1 LKKGKLRVNERRKTM
16 SVYFQIE
23 EYHRPRDLAQAVD
36 ILSGFGNRARVIAGG
51 TDILPRRAGV
61 KKIDNIYHLV
71 DISRLGLDYLK
82 RESDHIFM
90 GAGTT
95 INTIGASP
103 LFLSGPYGALTDAV
117 GAHSTSTIRNRATVG
132 GNLCNASPCAD
143 LALPLLVL
151 DAILVAAGP
160 EGKRHIPIENF
171 FKGVNYTALNNEE
184 VLVEIRIP
192 LCSEKTGSSF
202 LKLRRH
208 QTAIDM
214 AVVNVATSLTCRENR
229 CEAAGIAL
237 GSVAP
242 VPFRAKKAES
252 MLAGAKLSNEI
263 IEKAAATAAGE
274 ARPIDDVRST
284 SAYRKKMIAVLV
296 RRSLESSMR
305 RCGQ

>member
-1 LKKGKLRVNERRKTM
+1 M
-16 SVYFQIE
+16 SVYFQVE
-23 EYHRPRDLAQAVD
+23 EYHRPQDLAQSVD
-36 ILSGFGNRARVIAGG
+36 ILSRFGNRARVIAGG
-51 TDILPRRAGV
+51 TDILPRRPGV
-61 KKIDNIYHLV
+61 KKIDTINHLV
-71 DISRLGLDYLK
+71 DISNLGLEYIK
-82 RESDHIFM
+82 KEGDHICI
-90 GAGTT
+90 GATTT
-95 INTIGASP
+95 INTIGAAP
-103 LFLSGPYGALTDAV
+103 LFLSGPYGALSDAAS
-117 GAHSTSTIRNRATVG
+117 AHSTSTIRNRATVG

-143 LALPLLVL
+143 FALPLLVL

-160 EGKRHIPIENF
+160 EGKRHIPIESF

-192 LCSEKTGSSF
+192 LCSEKTGTSF

-214 AVVNVATSLTCRENR
+214 AVVNVATSLTCKKNR

-242 VPFRAKKAES
+242 ISFRAKKAES
-252 MLAGAKLSNEI
+252 VLAGAKLSKEI

-274 ARPIDDVRST
+274 AKPIDDVRAT
-284 SAYRKKMIAVLV
+284 SAYRKKMVAVLV
-296 RRSLESSMR
+296 RRSLENSMR